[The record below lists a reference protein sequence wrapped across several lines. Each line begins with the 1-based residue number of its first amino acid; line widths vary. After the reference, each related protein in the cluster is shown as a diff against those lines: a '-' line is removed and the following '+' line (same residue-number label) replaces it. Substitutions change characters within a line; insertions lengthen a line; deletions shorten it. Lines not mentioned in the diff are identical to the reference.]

1 MYACKTIQTI
11 YQLDWSVVEKDA
23 TDQLMNDSSAI
34 DATAAKPPAA
44 AIPTP
49 LASVLTANQPLALA
63 DYRGVLA
70 VEKFSQTSEELDTL
84 LRGVGV
90 YDLGWKSLLRCDGK
104 DRVRWLN
111 GMVTNSV
118 VDLKENIGC
127 YAFVLNAQGRIQ
139 ADLDIYRHADSLWLS
154 TNRVQTETLR
164 AFLDHYII
172 MDDVTLE
179 PDDQRTVIGIAGP
192 RAAATLG
199 TLGFDASTLLP
210 MQMAEISW
218 QGTAVHGIA
227 DHAPLVPRYEI
238 WIAQNRVLE
247 IWNAL
252 TEAGVQPCGAN
263 AIEQLRILEGR
274 LAYGIDIGSRDLPQ
288 ETNQMRAL
296 HFSKGC
302 YLGQEIVE
310 RIRSRGGVHR
320 TFTGFELA
328 SEAPEKSPL
337 LADGQPAGELTSV
350 TRVTVPGLGER
361 VIALARVRLEPLER
375 KASFTVGEVSATPCP
390 LPFDFARRAVQP

>member
-1 MYACKTIQTI
+1 MI
-11 YQLDWSVVEKDA
+11 YQLDWSVAEKDA
-23 TDQLMNDSSAI
+23 TQPSMKEHSAI
-34 DATAAKPPAA
+34 DAAAAIPSAA

-49 LASVLTANQPLALA
+49 LASALTMNQPLPLTE
-63 DYRGVLA
+63 YRGVLT
-70 VEKFSQTSEELDTL
+70 VENFSQTSAELDAL
-84 LRGVGV
+84 FHGVGV
-90 YDLGWKSLLRCDGK
+90 YDLGWKSLLRCSGE
-104 DRVRWLN
+104 DRIRWLN
-111 GMVTNSV
+111 GMVTNSI
-118 VDLKENIGC
+118 VDLKEDAGC

-139 ADLDIYRHADSLWLS
+139 GDVDVYRHADSLWLS
-154 TNRVQTETLR
+154 INRVQIETLR

-179 PDDQRTVIGIAGP
+179 PDDQRTFIGTAGP
-192 RAAATLG
+192 RAASTLAAI
-199 TLGFDASTLLP
+199 GFDTSALVP
-210 MQMAEISW
+210 MQMTETSW
-218 QGTAVHGIA
+218 QGSAIHAIA
-227 DHAPLVPRYEI
+227 DYSPLTPRYEL
-238 WIAQNRVLE
+238 WIERNRVLE
-247 IWNAL
+247 IWGAL
-252 TEAGVQPCGAN
+252 TAAGAQPCGVS
-263 AIEQLRILEGR
+263 AIEQLRTLEGR

-375 KASFTVGEVSATPCP
+375 KASFTVREVSATPCP